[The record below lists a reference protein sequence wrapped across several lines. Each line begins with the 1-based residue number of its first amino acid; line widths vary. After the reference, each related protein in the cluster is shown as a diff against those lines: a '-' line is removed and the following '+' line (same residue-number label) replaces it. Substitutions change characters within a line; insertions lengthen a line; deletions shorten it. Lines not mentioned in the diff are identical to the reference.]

1 MSPPKKELPVSKSI
15 TLPPGTTCTSADL
28 HQVLLKDSRGH
39 LNFKHLCF
47 VLQQSLSLRQD
58 SSPTP
63 ALWPLTAA
71 RPPMPPQPPPLPSCL
86 TARRRAKFSPARQV
100 ESTTDI
106 IYHVSPSLTRTTDP
120 DHWPSSVQH
129 THTESRDDQRLKM
142 GKNFKYM
149 SSNNYKIAFIHT
161 QKIMWL
167 VALLPP
173 TGEYCQLVTAHRHF

>member
-1 MSPPKKELPVSKSI
+1 MFFFWLFHLFFQTGPVRLFVPYKRRKKDTEPPMSPPKKELPVSKSI

-106 IYHVSPSLTRTTDP
+106 IYHLSPSLTQTTD
-120 DHWPSSVQH
+120 HHLSN
-129 THTESRDDQRLKM
+129 THTWSHVTT
-142 GKNFKYM
+142 
-149 SSNNYKIAFIHT
+149 SS
-161 QKIMWL
+161 
-167 VALLPP
+167 
-173 TGEYCQLVTAHRHF
+173 

>member
-86 TARRRAKFSPARQV
+86 TARRRAKFLPARQV

-106 IYHVSPSLTRTTDP
+106 IYHLSPSLTRTTDP
-120 DHWPSSVQH
+120 DNWPSSVQH
-129 THTESRDDQRLKM
+129 THGVTWRPAAKNGKKISSTCHQIIIRLHSFTHK
-142 GKNFKYM
+142 K
-149 SSNNYKIAFIHT
+149 
-161 QKIMWL
+161 
-167 VALLPP
+167 
-173 TGEYCQLVTAHRHF
+173 